1 MTASSLIDAF
11 KDWSAER
18 RPLVLATVFETAGST
33 YSKCGAQ
40 MLITDDG
47 RFQGMLS
54 GGCLE
59 GDLAER
65 ARDVLTS
72 GISQSVVY
80 DLGQNDEEL
89 WGLGVGCDG
98 LMKIFLQP
106 LLPGT
111 NPGTN
116 YEPFATMAGV
126 FAGDKIQVAATVID
140 STMTQLTAGAT
151 MVTTDGGI
159 GYSNLPTAFEAEISE
174 LCDELRGAGVS
185 ACRGISVTSGDAT
198 VLFTLLTP
206 PPSILVLGAG
216 LDAEP
221 VVRFARELGWRV
233 TVQDHR
239 PAYVEVGDFSGAEK
253 LICVPVDQLRDA
265 VDFDRFAAT
274 IIMSHHLVSDRKY
287 LAQIAETD
295 IAYVGLLGP
304 IDRRRRLLEDL
315 GPDAEKLESRLHGPA
330 GIDIGG
336 RGPASIALSIIAE
349 IHLEMMRPGPG
360 V

>member
-1 MTASSLIDAF
+1 MTVSSLISAF
-11 KDWSAER
+11 TDWSAEG

-40 MLITDDG
+40 MLITNDG

-65 ARDVLTS
+65 ARAVLDS
-72 GISQSVVY
+72 GSSQSVVY
-80 DLGQNDEEL
+80 DLGKNDEEL

-106 LLPGT
+106 LMPDT
-111 NPGTN
+111 A
-116 YEPFATMAGV
+116 YEPFASMASV
-126 FAGDKIQVAATVID
+126 FAGDRMQVAATVIESSIAHLHVGAAKVFALD
-140 STMTQLTAGAT
+140 DAGFSDLPDFVAPKIDVLACEILESGQSVCRRIAAT
-151 MVTTDGGI
+151 LG
-159 GYSNLPTAFEAEISE
+159 EATI
-174 LCDELRGAGVS
+174 LF
-185 ACRGISVTSGDAT
+185 T
-198 VLFTLLTP
+198 VLEP
-206 PPSILVLGAG
+206 PPSLLVLGAG

-221 VVRFARELGWRV
+221 VVSFAHELGWRV

-239 PAYVEVGDFSGAEK
+239 PAYLEAGNFSGAAT
-253 LICVPVDQLRDA
+253 LHCVAVDELSGV
-265 VDFDRFAAT
+265 VDFDQFAAV

-287 LAQIAETD
+287 LQQIAESN

-315 GPDAEKLESRLHGPA
+315 GTHARKLEARLHGPA

-349 IHLEMMRPGPG
+349 IHLEIVRPKTG

>member
-1 MTASSLIDAF
+1 MTVSSLISAF
-11 KDWSAER
+11 NDWSADR

-65 ARDVLTS
+65 ARDVLSS

-106 LLPGT
+106 LLPNK
-111 NPGTN
+111 NPDAS
-116 YEPFATMAGV
+116 YEPFATMASV

-140 STMTQLTAGAT
+140 STMSNLTAGAT
-151 MVTTDGGI
+151 MVTRDGGT
-159 GYSNLPTAFEAEISE
+159 GYSDLPTALETEISE
-174 LCDELRGAGVS
+174 LCNDSLSAGVS
-185 ACRGISVTSGDAT
+185 ACRGVSAASGDAT
-198 VLFTLLTP
+198 VLFTLLMP

-221 VVRFARELGWRV
+221 VVRFAGELGWRV

-239 PAYVEVGDFSGAEK
+239 PAYVEAGNFREAEK
-253 LICVPVDQLRDA
+253 LICVPVDDLSDA
-265 VDFDRFAAT
+265 VDFDRFAAA
-274 IIMSHHLVSDRKY
+274 IVMSHHLVSDRKY
-287 LAQIAETD
+287 LEQIAETD

-304 IDRRRRLLEDL
+304 IDRRRRLLKDL
-315 GPDAEKLESRLHGPA
+315 GSDAEKLESRLHGPA

-336 RGPASIALSIIAE
+336 RGPPSIALSIIAE

>member
-1 MTASSLIDAF
+1 
-11 KDWSAER
+11 
-18 RPLVLATVFETAGST
+18 VLATVFETAGST

-65 ARDVLTS
+65 ARIVLAS
-72 GISQSVVY
+72 GNAQSVVY

-106 LLPGT
+106 LRAATG
-111 NPGTN
+111 
-116 YEPFATMAGV
+116 YEPFATMASV
-126 FAGDKIQVAATVID
+126 FAGDSFQIAATVIE
-140 STMTQLTAGAT
+140 STIAQLQVGAARVYAGEHAGFSD
-151 MVTTDGGI
+151 M
-159 GYSNLPTAFEAEISE
+159 PTAVEAEINR
-174 LCDELRGAGVS
+174 LRDELLRTGNSG
-185 ACRGISVTSGDAT
+185 CRGISDVSGDAT
-198 VLFTLLTP
+198 ILFTLLKP
-206 PPSILVLGAG
+206 PPAILVLGAG

-221 VVRFARELGWRV
+221 VVRFAYELGWKV
-233 TVQDHR
+233 TIQDHR
-239 PAYVEVGDFSGAEK
+239 PAYLEAGDFSGAESRV
-253 LICVPVDQLRDA
+253 CVPVSELAEA
-265 VDFDRFAAT
+265 VDYDRFAAAV
-274 IIMSHHLVSDRKY
+274 IMSHHLDSDRKY
-287 LAQIAETD
+287 LQQIARTD

-304 IDRRRRLLEDL
+304 IDRRRRLLEEL
-315 GPDAEKLESRLHGPA
+315 RTHAGNLESRLHGPA

-336 RGPASIALSIIAE
+336 RGPASIALSIIAQIHRE
-349 IHLEMMRPGPG
+349 ILGKDSG

>member
-1 MTASSLIDAF
+1 MTASSLISAF
-11 KDWSAER
+11 KDWSAEGR
-18 RPLVLATVFETAGST
+18 QLVLATVFETAGST

-65 ARDVLTS
+65 ARAVLLS
-72 GISQSVVY
+72 GDSQSVVY

-106 LLPGT
+106 LRPDT
-111 NPGTN
+111 A
-116 YEPFATMAGV
+116 YEPFATMASV
-126 FAGDKIQVAATVID
+126 FAGDNVRVAATVID
-140 STMTQLTAGAT
+140 STITDLRVGAT
-151 MVTTDGGI
+151 RLMIDGSTGH
-159 GYSNLPTAFEAEISE
+159 SDLPDAFDAEISE
-174 LCDELRGAGVS
+174 LGDDLLKTGHS
-185 ACRGISVTSGDAT
+185 ACRSIVATSGEAT
-198 VLFTLLTP
+198 VLYTVLMP
-206 PPSILVLGAG
+206 PTSLLVLGAG

-221 VVRFARELGWRV
+221 VVRFASELGWRV
-233 TVQDHR
+233 TLQDHR
-239 PAYVEVGDFSGAEK
+239 PAYLEAGDFSGAET
-253 LICVPVDQLRDA
+253 LVCVPVDDLPGA
-265 VDFDRFAAT
+265 VDFDRFSAA

-287 LAQIAETD
+287 LEQIAETD

-304 IDRRRRLLEDL
+304 LDRRRRLLEDL
-315 GPDAEKLESRLHGPA
+315 GSDAGKLESRLHGPA

-349 IHLEMMRPGPG
+349 IHLEIAGPKTG